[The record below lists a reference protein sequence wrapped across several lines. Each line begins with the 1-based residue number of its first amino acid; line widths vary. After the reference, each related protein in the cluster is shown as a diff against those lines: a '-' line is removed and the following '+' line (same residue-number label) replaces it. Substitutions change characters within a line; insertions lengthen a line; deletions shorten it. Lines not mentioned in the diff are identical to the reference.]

1 MVFTGNCRSIQPCNT
16 LMVALNDDFIER
28 VENFKFLGITINE
41 HLNWKAHMLDILSKI
56 QRNLGI
62 VYKIA
67 PFLNRN
73 SLFQLYHSLIM
84 SHIRYGI
91 VVWHHGNAQIRRK
104 IQACSNKFLRLIFH
118 LKPRDSVRSLMKE
131 NKLLSVNQIYH
142 VEVSKIMQRHALGD
156 IPSPFTDMLKGQ
168 IRLTEMRTR
177 SDNIIVQGASRTNK
191 YAQSIRCS
199 GPLIFNNIPSHVK
212 YHCDQSSENVIVT
225 NYPLSFPAFK
235 CKMKQFALSDIDF
248 I

>member
-1 MVFTGNCRSIQPCNT
+1 MVG
-16 LMVALNDDFIER
+16 LNGDLIER

-41 HLNWKAHMLDILSKI
+41 HLNWKSHMLDILSKI

-62 VYKIA
+62 TYKIA

-73 SLFQLYHSLIM
+73 SLFELYHSLIM

-91 VVWHHGNAQIRRK
+91 IVWHHGNAQIRKK

-142 VEVSKIMQRHALGD
+142 VEVAKIMQKHALGD
-156 IPSPFTDMLKGQ
+156 ILSPFMDILQGQ

-177 SDNIIVQGASRTNK
+177 SDNVIVQGASRTNK

-199 GPLIFNNIPSHVK
+199 GPFVFNSIPSHIK
-212 YHCDQSSENVIVT
+212 YHCAQSSDRVVIT
-225 NYPLSFPAFK
+225 NYPISFPAFK
-235 CKMKQFALSDIDF
+235 SKMKQFALTDIDF
-248 I
+248 L